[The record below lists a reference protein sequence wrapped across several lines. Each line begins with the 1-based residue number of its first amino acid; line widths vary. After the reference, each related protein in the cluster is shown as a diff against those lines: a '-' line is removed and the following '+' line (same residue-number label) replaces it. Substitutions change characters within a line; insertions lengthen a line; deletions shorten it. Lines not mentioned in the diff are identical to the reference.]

1 MVTSVWTAPPATSDK
16 GPVSQSIET
25 LQEFADIRR
34 GGVGQEEFA
43 SARDDLLRKLPSQ
56 FETNGPGSRLPVRP
70 GHEAVVS
77 TSNHGR

>member
-1 MVTSVWTAPPATSDK
+1 MARRSSPTCRGERPA
-16 GPVSQSIET
+16 
-25 LQEFADIRR
+25 
-34 GGVGQEEFA
+34 GQEEFA
-43 SARDDLLRKLPSQ
+43 SARGDLLRKLPSQ

>member
-1 MVTSVWTAPPATSDK
+1 M
-16 GPVSQSIET
+16 T
-25 LQEFADIRR
+25 LQELADIRGER
-34 GGVGQEEFA
+34 PVGQEEFA
-43 SARDDLLRKLPSQ
+43 SARDNLLRKLPSQ

>member
-1 MVTSVWTAPPATSDK
+1 M
-16 GPVSQSIET
+16 ET
-25 LQEFADIRR
+25 LQELANIRGER
-34 GGVGQEEFA
+34 PAGQEEFA